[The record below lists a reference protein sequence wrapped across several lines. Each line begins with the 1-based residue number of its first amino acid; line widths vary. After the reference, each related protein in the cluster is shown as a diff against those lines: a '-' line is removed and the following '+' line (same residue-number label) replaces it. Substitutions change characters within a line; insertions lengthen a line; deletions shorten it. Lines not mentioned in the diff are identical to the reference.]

1 MSLQTLTPAMSK
13 LYALG
18 RLPKGQMNDGER
30 KFADAYLEPLKYAGE
45 ILWWRFEGIKLRLAH
60 NTSLS
65 VDFPV
70 MRSDGALQM
79 IDFKGSP
86 RVFTD
91 DARAKMKVA
100 AELYPFPF
108 FVAYPRAKK
117 LGGGYVLERIG
128 A

>member
-1 MSLQTLTPAMSK
+1 MSIQSLTPAMSK

-18 RLPKGQMNDGER
+18 RLPKGEMNDGEK
-30 KFADAYLEPLKYAGE
+30 KFASNYLEPRRIAGE
-45 ILWWRFEGIKLRLAH
+45 IVWWKFEGIKLRLAKL
-60 NTSLS
+60 TTLT
-65 VDFPV
+65 VDFPI
-70 MRSDGALQM
+70 MLASGELQM

-100 AELYPFPF
+100 AEIYPFPF

-117 LGGGYVLERIG
+117 LGGGYSIERIG